1 MFKVNSSLAVIFVF
15 ICSSLVVFLAIYI
28 TKLIKLYQQRR
39 LDHLRRIE
47 QMNAEYEMNLLNTK
61 LLVQEQTFQHISRD
75 IHDNIGQKLTLARLN
90 LNLMN
95 YSNIEIVQRKVQQTA
110 EIISECLEDLRDIS
124 RSLSTDLIMN
134 NGLVKAIEHEIQLIN
149 KSGLFNIKLFVT
161 GDYLFQK
168 PEKEIILFR
177 ILQECLSNIMKHA
190 QASKI
195 EVKLISSEYTQVIQI
210 SDNGK
215 GFDPDKLLDYNGLQN
230 IKSRAHSIDAIVEIN
245 SAINKGTLIT
255 IKIPLDEYTKA

>member
-1 MFKVNSSLAVIFVF
+1 MGNIFSAII
-15 ICSSLVVFLAIYI
+15 ICVLLTILLVVFVAYLFFRYQNKVFQHGVEVNQLNSIYE
-28 TKLIKLYQQRR
+28 R
-39 LDHLRRIE
+39 E
-47 QMNAEYEMNLLNTK
+47 LLNTK

-95 YSNIEIVQRKVQQTA
+95 YSSIEIVQRKVQQTA

-134 NGLVKAIEHEIQLIN
+134 NGLVKAIENEIQLIN

-195 EVKLISSEYTQVIQI
+195 EVNLITSQGTLVIQI

-230 IKSRAHSIDAIVEIN
+230 IKSRAHSIDAILEIN